1 MGDTYGMMD
10 MPMRKRPEQTAQ
22 TENDLKQAFWKLYA
36 TRPVEQITVSEV
48 AQLAGYNR
56 GTFYLHFQ
64 DIYDVL
70 NGIEQDLLQR
80 MSSCVET
87 CMQQLDAGDDPID
100 CMQGVLDFYTEHR
113 EHIVVL
119 LGPHGDPAFTAQL
132 KSLLKPLWRTYVL
145 HKDPEKNEQE
155 TDLVLEYTLSG
166 ALFMISRW
174 LQNPHGVSPEK
185 LLHLIYHSA
194 LHR

>member
-1 MGDTYGMMD
+1 MMNVL
-10 MPMRKRPEQTAQ
+10 MRKRPEQTEK

-36 TRPVEQITVSEV
+36 EKPIEQITVSEV

-70 NGIEQDLLQR
+70 GTIEQDLLQQ

-87 CMQQLDAGDDPID
+87 CMQRLDAGDEPID
-100 CMQGVLDFYTEHR
+100 CMQGVLDFYTGQR
-113 EHIVVL
+113 DYIVVL

-145 HKDPEKNEQE
+145 HKEPDESEQE

-185 LLHLIYHSA
+185 LLHLVYHFA
-194 LHR
+194 LNR